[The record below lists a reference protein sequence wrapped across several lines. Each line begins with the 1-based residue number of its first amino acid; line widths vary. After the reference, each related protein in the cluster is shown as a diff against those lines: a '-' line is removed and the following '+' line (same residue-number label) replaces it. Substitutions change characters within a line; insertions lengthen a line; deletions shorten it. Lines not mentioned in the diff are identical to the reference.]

1 MQYKLGDTVI
11 LKDVDSYDEYNGLEF
26 TIVNVCVEEIFQV
39 KRAGFDSIWITKNNI
54 RQEV

>member
-11 LKDVDSYDEYNGLEF
+11 LKDVDSFDEYNGLEF

-39 KRAGFDSIWITKNNI
+39 KRAGFDPIWVVERNF
-54 RQEV
+54 E